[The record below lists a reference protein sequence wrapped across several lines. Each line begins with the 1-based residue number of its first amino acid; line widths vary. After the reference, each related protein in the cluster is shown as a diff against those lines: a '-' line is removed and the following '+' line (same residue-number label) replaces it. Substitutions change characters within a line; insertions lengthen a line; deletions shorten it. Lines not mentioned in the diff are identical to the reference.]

1 MKSKAIE
8 LLNEF
13 QRRDQKDE
21 LNPPITN
28 SDFKRAKNE
37 IESLI
42 IFRIFSM
49 LIIWTQFIVIL
60 VLLFIFFT

>member
-13 QRRDQKDE
+13 QRRCHKDE
-21 LNPPITN
+21 FNTPITD

-42 IFRIFSM
+42 IFRIFYI
-49 LIIWTQFIVIL
+49 LIIWTLFIVL
-60 VLLFIFFT
+60 LLLLFIIFT